1 MDITPFTQGSRPQ
14 IDYELVCRARERGD
28 ERAYADLM
36 KRYRDSVYVMLL
48 RMTSNPTEAE
58 DLTMEAFGK
67 AFKSLKSYE
76 PINTFSTW
84 LFKIAART
92 CIDFIRR
99 QRMQML
105 SLDGM
110 TAGHNN
116 DETTYEMP
124 IPAEDDNAEE
134 CLIRQQRYEMLRGI
148 IGELKPHYR
157 ELVQLRY
164 FEEKSYEEIAEAT
177 HLPLGTVKVRLY
189 RAHDLLHALIKA
201 KSSDLF

>member
-1 MDITPFTQGSRPQ
+1 MDTTPFTQGSRPQ
-14 IDYELVCRARERGD
+14 IDYELVCRARECGD

-58 DLTMEAFGK
+58 DLTMETFGK

-110 TAGHNN
+110 ATNHD
-116 DETTYEMP
+116 DESTYEMP
-124 IPAEDDNAEE
+124 IPANEDNAEE
-134 CLIRQQRYEMLRGI
+134 NLIRQQRYEMLRSI

-164 FEEKSYEEIAEAT
+164 FEEKSYEEIAEVT

-201 KSSDLF
+201 RSNELF

>member
-1 MDITPFTQGSRPQ
+1 METTPFTQGSRPQ

-28 ERAYADLM
+28 ESAYADLM

-48 RMTSNPTEAE
+48 RMTGNPTEAE
-58 DLTMEAFGK
+58 DLTMETFGK
-67 AFKSLKSYE
+67 AFKSLRSYE

-110 TAGHNN
+110 TASRNN
-116 DETTYEMP
+116 DESSYEMP

-134 CLIRQQRYEMLRGI
+134 SLIREQRYAMLRSI
-148 IGELKPHYR
+148 IGELKPRYR

-164 FEEKSYEEIAEAT
+164 FEDKSYEEIAT
-177 HLPLGTVKVRLY
+177 ITQLPLGTVKVRLY
-189 RAHDLLHALIKA
+189 RAHDLLHTLIKA
-201 KSSDLF
+201 KSKELF